1 MGSSPLLG
9 LSYMLAAHF
18 NQRLLL
24 LDRKDNNVRYRC
36 CVWLHLTLL
45 ESGRG
50 KHGWL
55 SFKAVPP
62 IGDKCH
68 VILLSA
74 YSATCQV
81 PNRIASDLHTLL
93 RNNLS
98 ITKYGQGL
106 GLTQQLHH
114 VAHCKN
120 PKSILTF
127 HSQLELLLNTQYTIL
142 GFLSEKTTISPW
154 CSSDVCW

>member
-1 MGSSPLLG
+1 MYASHMRVLG
-9 LSYMLAAHF
+9 
-18 NQRLLL
+18 
-24 LDRKDNNVRYRC
+24 V
-36 CVWLHLTLL
+36 
-45 ESGRG
+45 E
-50 KHGWL
+50 
-55 SFKAVPP
+55 KAVPP

-81 PNRIASDLHTLL
+81 PNRIASDIHTLL

-106 GLTQQLHH
+106 DSTQQLHH

-127 HSQLELLLNTQYTIL
+127 HSQLKLLLSSSTPSLASSLRKQPSAL
-142 GFLSEKTTISPW
+142 GARQMCVGELQ
-154 CSSDVCW
+154 